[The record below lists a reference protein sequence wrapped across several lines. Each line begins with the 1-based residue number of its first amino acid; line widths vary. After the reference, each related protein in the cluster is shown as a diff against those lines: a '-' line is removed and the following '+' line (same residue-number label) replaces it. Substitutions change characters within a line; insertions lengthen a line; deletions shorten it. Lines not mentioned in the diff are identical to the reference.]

1 MLFQLVKKDF
11 LIVKKYVLLMV
22 AVCILFPIFLMSR
35 STEYAGILG
44 YVLVTVVS
52 IFMLLQYVSIKET
65 QHPKALTLLCAL
77 PFSRKSVVLSKYIF
91 CIVIYAGCSLIF
103 WLEALIFPTLQTVSY
118 KIPVILFLIL
128 SICLGIYFPI
138 QFKLGYERTKMFFVV
153 VIMASPIGFAQ
164 FLKMTEN
171 LNIEFLSNITPAL
184 LLIGSFIISAV
195 ILIISSII
203 SIKIYSKA
211 ELV

>member
-44 YVLVTVVS
+44 YVLITVVS

-65 QHPKALTLLCAL
+65 QYPKASTLLCAL

-103 WLEALIFPTLQTVSY
+103 WLEALIFPVLQTVSY

-128 SICLGIYFPI
+128 SLCLGIYFPI

-164 FLKMTEN
+164 FLKITEN
-171 LNIEFLSNITPAL
+171 LDIEFLSNITPAI
-184 LLIGSFIISAV
+184 LLIGSFIISTV

-211 ELV
+211 ELA

>member
-1 MLFQLVKKDF
+1 MENILEVTGLNKTYPNFSLKDVSFSLPDGCITGFIGKNGAGKTTTLKSILDLVPR
-11 LIVKKYVLLMV
+11 I
-22 AVCILFPIFLMSR
+22 SG
-35 STEYAGILG
+35 GIKWFGMDL
-44 YVLVTVVS
+44 YTHA
-52 IFMLLQYVSIKET
+52 KE
-65 QHPKALTLLCAL
+65 K
-77 PFSRKSVVLSKYIF
+77 
-91 CIVIYAGCSLIF
+91 
-103 WLEALIFPTLQTVSY
+103 TVSY

-164 FLKMTEN
+164 FLKITKN

-184 LLIGSFIISAV
+184 LLIGSLLVSVV
-195 ILIISSII
+195 ILIISSVI

-211 ELV
+211 ELA

>member
-44 YVLVTVVS
+44 YVLVTVIS

-65 QHPKALTLLCAL
+65 QYPKASTLLCAL

-103 WLEALIFPTLQTVSY
+103 WLEALIFPVLQTVSY

-164 FLKMTEN
+164 FLKITEN
-171 LNIEFLSNITPAL
+171 LNIEFLSNITPTL
-184 LLIGSFIISAV
+184 LLIGSLLISVV
-195 ILIISSII
+195 ILIISSVI

-211 ELV
+211 ELA